1 MCGVSRVSHLYR
13 PFLSLKQAK
22 KLNNFIALYLCS
34 DFFFFTW
41 WFGAPR
47 HDSGL
52 IGYMITTIILI
63 YVHFS
68 FWYYLYFV
76 SRMRKINPYLPMPKL
91 RTALITT
98 RVPSAEP
105 FAITK
110 KTLLAMLSQDYSG
123 SYDVWLADEDP
134 DRNVRRWCKRHGVK
148 ISTRK
153 NKSEY
158 HQPTWPRRTRSKE
171 GNLAYF
177 YDTYGYDMYDVVFQ
191 FDADHVPEPE
201 YVKHAI
207 KPYADKSVGYV
218 AAPSICDSNASESW
232 SARGRLYV
240 EASMHGSYQMG
251 LNGEFMPHCI
261 GSHYSVRT
269 KALQQIGGIGPEL
282 AEDFSTTYLMS
293 INGWNGAFVPD
304 AIAHGDGPVTFA
316 DCMKQEF
323 QWSRS
328 LMNLFLTVVP
338 PGLKKLPFK
347 KKFQVINALLWYPM
361 LVVVS
366 ALGYILPLVAI
377 LRNQPIVSIN
387 YVTFIVLT
395 SIQLIVVTALVRW
408 LRDQGVFRPVNT
420 KVLSWESMLY
430 LLARWPYVAWGIL
443 HSLFDTFSKKEFTFK
458 ITPKQKNQADE
469 LSIVKVSGYILFAI
483 LPAMLAVFKSGQ
495 TQASGYYFL
504 GLSTSMSYAVL
515 VAAIF
520 YRHFKEIS
528 EPVISSSGIAKLT
541 LSISLIGISIVGMF
555 AAQQEL
561 AILLHYLFH
570 RI

>member
-1 MCGVSRVSHLYR
+1 MSHLYR
-13 PFLSLKQAK
+13 PFLSVKQAK
-22 KLNNFIALYLCS
+22 ILKRFIAIYLCS
-34 DFFFFTW
+34 DFVFFVW
-41 WFGAPR
+41 WVGSPR
-47 HDSGL
+47 RESGL
-52 IGYMITTIILI
+52 VGYLITSIVLL

-91 RTALITT
+91 RVALITT

-105 FAITK
+105 FEITK
-110 KTLLAMLSQDYSG
+110 RTLKAMLNQDYPSQ
-123 SYDVWLADEDP
+123 YDVWLADEDP
-134 DRNVRRWCKRHGVK
+134 DRNVKRWCKKHGVR

-153 NKSEY
+153 NKHDY

-177 YDTYGYDMYDVVFQ
+177 YDTYGYDLYDVVFQ
-191 FDADHVPEPE
+191 FDADHVPEAG

-218 AAPSICDSNASESW
+218 AAPSICDSNARESW

-269 KALQQIGGIGPEL
+269 KALKQIGGIGPEL

-293 INGWNGAFVPD
+293 INGWNGAFAPD

-338 PGLKKLPFK
+338 PGLKKLSFK
-347 KKFQVINALLWYPM
+347 KKFQVVNALLWYPM
-361 LVVVS
+361 VVVVS
-366 ALGYILPLVAI
+366 VLGYVLPLVAI
-377 LRNQPIVSIN
+377 LKNQPIVSIN
-387 YVTFIVLT
+387 YVAFVGIT
-395 SIQLIVVTALVRW
+395 STQLIIVISLVRW
-408 LRDQGVFRPVNT
+408 LRNQGVFRPADT
-420 KVLSWESMLY
+420 KVMSWESLLY
-430 LLARWPYVAWGIL
+430 LLARWPYVAWGIM
-443 HSLFDTFSKKEFTFK
+443 HSLFDTFSKREFSFK

-469 LSIVKVSGYILFAI
+469 LSIIKVSGYILFAI
-483 LPAMLAVFKSGQ
+483 LPAMVAVFKSDQ
-495 TQASGYYFL
+495 TRASGYYFL
-504 GLSTSMSYAVL
+504 GLVTSMSYAVL

-520 YRHFKEIS
+520 YRHFREVS
-528 EPVISSSGIAKLT
+528 ESIASTSGIAKLT
-541 LSISLIGISIVGMF
+541 LSASLIGISLLGVI
-555 AAQQEL
+555 AAQHQL
-561 AILLHYLFH
+561 NLLFRYIIGSL
-570 RI
+570 